1 MKSVSNSPWIALAL
15 KLVGVL
21 LLIATVIDY
30 ITLLSAAKFQD
41 SAWAVA
47 FTTQIVDRGFIPL
60 IAIALLFLGFWVD
73 SASGSAEQNS
83 SPMLRVT
90 ALLLASVLGF
100 FFLAVVPWNVLAT
113 RDAADTQVKE
123 IREKAKAAE
132 SSLDAQIQQFK
143 GQSPQELDF
152 RLAQAEQ
159 LINSNQLKGEQL
171 AQVQQQRDQLK
182 RLKADPKA
190 LEAQIDS
197 QLNPKRAE
205 ELKKIETQ
213 RNTAVDQTQGTA
225 LRSAL
230 RTGLNSL
237 LLAIGY
243 IFIGWTGLRQILY
256 LRS

>member
-1 MKSVSNSPWIALAL
+1 
-15 KLVGVL
+15 
-21 LLIATVIDY
+21 
-30 ITLLSAAKFQD
+30 
-41 SAWAVA
+41 
-47 FTTQIVDRGFIPL
+47 
-60 IAIALLFLGFWVD
+60 
-73 SASGSAEQNS
+73 
-83 SPMLRVT
+83 
-90 ALLLASVLGF
+90 
-100 FFLAVVPWNVLAT
+100 
-113 RDAADTQVKE
+113 
-123 IREKAKAAE
+123 
-132 SSLDAQIQQFK
+132 
-143 GQSPQELDF
+143 
-152 RLAQAEQ
+152 
-159 LINSNQLKGEQL
+159 
-171 AQVQQQRDQLK
+171 LK